1 MPIAPHF
8 NDPGHWHQGAEEA
21 RVVAEQMSDETAK
34 RMMLRIAD
42 DYEMLAVRAS
52 VRIIGETR
60 GS

>member
-1 MPIAPHF
+1 MPFAPHF
-8 NDPGHWHQGAEEA
+8 NDPGHWHRRAEEA
-21 RVVAEQMSDETAK
+21 RTVAEQMTDETAK

-52 VRIIGETR
+52 VRIIGDA